1 MMSTQHF
8 ITSFLKAAG
17 LTAVMIGSLVA
28 QSYATNALF
37 SDTVMKM
44 NIEFSATEN
53 DQTETQV
60 ASMTVRNEQESSLEF
75 GDHQINIKT
84 TFINWSEEA
93 TEPEQIFAELI
104 LNKLSEEG
112 DIEFTHTPKFMIDKN
127 KWAEFKIAPSADQE
141 GIEFKM
147 KYEDFHQLR
156 DDNVK
161 VELPEWVDWGL
172 EATDEE
178 VC

>member
-1 MMSTQHF
+1 MNTQHF
-8 ITSFLKAAG
+8 LTSFLKAAG

-44 NIEFSATEN
+44 NIEFSATDN
-53 DQTETQV
+53 DQTQTQV
-60 ASMTVRNEQESSLEF
+60 AAMTVRNEQESSLEF

-84 TFINWSEEA
+84 TFINWSDEA

-104 LNKLSEEG
+104 LNKIAENGEV
-112 DIEFTHTPKFMIDKN
+112 EFTHTPKFMIDKN
-127 KWAEFKIAPSADQE
+127 KWAEFKIAPTADQE

-147 KYEDFHQLR
+147 KYEDFHRLKDEKAHLDQPVWL
-156 DDNVK
+156 
-161 VELPEWVDWGL
+161 DWGMAQN
-172 EATDEE
+172 EAE